1 MLSSKL
7 IFAVL
12 LCASIVLAVFVP
24 KPTHPTKSDAVII
37 THSFWG
43 NYQEWLMWRDI
54 KTAFEQENPNIWIK
68 QAFIPGQYDDKIRL
82 MLSADSAP
90 DLMQIQDEPFPVY
103 RGYGKF
109 ENLDPYI
116 KTPGCSINLSDYF
129 ETGIELFTEKGKL
142 YGMPVYGGENVI
154 YYNRDLFDKE
164 GVPYPDPNWTFADFI
179 KVCQRLTRDLDGD
192 GRIDQFGFYLPYWNY
207 WLSWTWGMGADLL
220 NKDRA
225 KWTFNTP
232 EALASL
238 QLFHD
243 MRFKYNVVPRTTE
256 FSDMGDIIMFM
267 TGRVAMVTSGPWL
280 MPALKQSTFNYGV
293 AHIPI
298 GPAGRHTRVTWDGIV
313 MFSLCKHKPEA
324 WRFIQ
329 FVASQKGQ
337 EIVASYARSVPI
349 LKTARDAFLKTAR
362 AAGME
367 LFYEAMDYAQ
377 IQPISVHWF
386 EMSVSLGEE
395 YQKLGDDKQTSEQ
408 TMARLNQAM
417 TKIFGSENE
426 KIASNNNLVAR

>member
-1 MLSSKL
+1 
-7 IFAVL
+7 
-12 LCASIVLAVFVP
+12 
-24 KPTHPTKSDAVII
+24 
-37 THSFWG
+37 
-43 NYQEWLMWRDI
+43 
-54 KTAFEQENPNIWIK
+54 
-68 QAFIPGQYDDKIRL
+68 
-82 MLSADSAP
+82 
-90 DLMQIQDEPFPVY
+90 
-103 RGYGKF
+103 
-109 ENLDPYI
+109 
-116 KTPGCSINLSDYF
+116 
-129 ETGIELFTEKGKL
+129 
-142 YGMPVYGGENVI
+142 
-154 YYNRDLFDKE
+154 
-164 GVPYPDPNWTFADFI
+164 
-179 KVCQRLTRDLDGD
+179 
-192 GRIDQFGFYLPYWNY
+192 
-207 WLSWTWGMGADLL
+207 
-220 NKDRA
+220 
-225 KWTFNTP
+225 
-232 EALASL
+232 
-238 QLFHD
+238 
-243 MRFKYNVVPRTTE
+243 
-256 FSDMGDIIMFM
+256 MGDIIMFM

-395 YQKLGDDKQTSEQ
+395 YQKLGDDKQTPEQ

-426 KIASNNNLVAR
+426 KIASNKNLVAR